1 MFKAFQFLPWMKSKK
16 PMKKITLGICAMDK
30 KAQSKPMREILSR
43 LPAELFEIVMYDD
56 ELLLNAPV
64 EEWPIVEVLITFY
77 STKFPTEKALE
88 YIKLRNPFLVND
100 LEMSFTLRD
109 RRKVYEI
116 LLGLGFALP
125 HHVYCNREPE
135 VEDPNVVEEF
145 DEYIVVNG
153 VQVNKPLVEKPVNA
167 EDHNIYIYYPMS
179 AGGGSKRLFRKVKD
193 RSSEFYPNINEVRR
207 EGSFIYEEFVITQGT
222 DVKVYTVGPDY
233 GHAE

>member
-1 MFKAFQFLPWMKSKK
+1 MKSKK

-43 LPAELFEIVMYDD
+43 LPAELFEIVMYGD
-56 ELLLNAPV
+56 ELILNAPV

-125 HHVYCNREPE
+125 HHVYCNREPG

-145 DEYIVVNG
+145 DEVILLHTFGFLDFQSYNM
-153 VQVNKPLVEKPVNA
+153 
-167 EDHNIYIYYPMS
+167 YPFFCS
-179 AGGGSKRLFRKVKD
+179 TLW
-193 RSSEFYPNINEVRR
+193 
-207 EGSFIYEEFVITQGT
+207 
-222 DVKVYTVGPDY
+222 
-233 GHAE
+233 